1 MPKNTEI
8 KSILII
14 GAGPIVVGQ
23 ACEFDYSGTQGA
35 KALKEEGYRVI
46 LVNSNP
52 ATIMTDPS
60 VADATYLEP
69 ITPEFVEKVIEQE
82 RPDAILPTLGGQT
95 GLNTTL
101 SLAKM
106 GVLEKYGVK
115 LLGANVEAINIAEDR
130 GLFKKAMEEIGLE
143 CPASIICETVDFA
156 LMHLF
161 YSVTHSFR
169 ENTQTISILKGIA
182 KYYAINYEGGVQIF
196 HQSPKFAQIF
206 QNATDEANKLEKQ
219 GVILPQFTLPAI
231 IRPSLTLGGTGGGVA
246 NTIEEFITLVKS
258 GLDASPINQIQIDES
273 LIGWKE
279 YEMEVVRD
287 KADNSIIVC
296 SIENVDPMGIHT
308 GDSITVAP
316 ILTLTDK
323 EYQTMRNASI
333 AILRKV
339 GVETGG
345 SNCQFAVNPKDGRMV
360 VIEMNPRVSRSSAL
374 ASKATG
380 FPIAKVAAKLAVG
393 YTLDELR
400 NDIACFIPKEFEY
413 IEFKQV
419 MEAISKCK
427 QNGETKESYA
437 KYLHQSSLCES
448 IYGNYCVLQSA
459 RCYFRPVEEKDFAN
473 WVKLGYENE
482 HNEWTGQ
489 YSTVQNSMEE
499 NIKFMMD
506 RAFEDAKSGFYRF
519 VIFEK
524 STNEF
529 MGVVHYKPFQD
540 NLHYG
545 NDGVDFGW
553 AIMKKFQNKGIATEV
568 AKVVMDFAFANCSF
582 NRLQGTARP
591 ENIASNRI
599 FQKVGMQFITGYEE
613 YEEPI
618 KKTVTW
624 NLYRMD
630 RADFTPSHQKIFQY
644 IQEQLA
650 SGVSELK
657 LNQQVLP
664 ASFEPAIDYIV
675 TKIPKFNFE
684 KFSDI
689 KNPPVLGTQMQS
701 IGEVMAIGRCFE
713 ESFMKAVSSMEEPW
727 NSLENITIDECKK
740 MLKQRIPNRFL
751 YIFRAFE
758 FGISTQEIID
768 LTQYD
773 LWFIERFKNIY
784 SKHFKLQNLIEEAK
798 IKKFS
803 CLNNDEIFELKQL
816 GLRDLTIRE
825 KLGIPAGKKGKHL
838 FKDNR
843 SLEGIRPVFKR
854 VDTCANEFET
864 KTNYFYSTY
873 ENGKNEAKAIPNKKV
888 IIVGS
893 GPNRIGQGIEFD
905 YACVHGAYALREI
918 GIEPIIVNCNPETVS
933 TDYDTSTRLYFE
945 PVIDEHIMAVIENEL
960 EIPCNGKIK
969 GKTVDT
975 IFEIYKEAIKTE
987 YNFQFE
993 FEGKVIDVKSRKDF
1007 SQFLSQFLSIIIQF
1021 GGQTP
1026 LKLRDTLFEY
1036 AIPILGMQNDTIDI
1050 CDHREKFSP
1059 MLEELGL
1066 KYPKTYE
1073 YNSKEE
1079 LSKIAKELNYSFIV
1093 RPSSVIGGRGMAII
1107 NSKEEFEFYDYIS
1120 SGIVNELLQDATEF
1134 DCDALRDASG
1144 NIFVCGVLEHI
1155 EYAGVHSGDSACV
1168 LPPYSVNIAIQK
1180 EIEESAYKIATKLGV
1195 IGLINIQFAVKNNDI
1210 FVIEANPRCSR
1221 TMPFIAKATGFPV
1234 IKVATKLMN
1243 GLLLNEMQ
1251 EFTNFYWKKKITD
1264 FYALRN
1270 LPHYAVKEAVFS
1282 FEKFINSDIILGPEM
1297 KSTGEV
1303 IGISKYLHEAF
1314 AKAIIA
1320 TKYKLPK
1327 KGIVFISLK
1336 DQDKTAKA
1344 SEVIKILQ
1352 NNGFTFYATKGTKV
1366 FLEKFNIFCKTV
1378 KKLDEGSPTILE
1390 LISQKKIDFVINT
1403 TSGIRSLTDSFAIRK
1418 ATVASRILH
1427 ATTVESALMICQ
1439 AIEFQNTN
1447 GSLSTFG
1454 ALQNIK

>member
-60 VADATYLEP
+60 IADATYLEP
-69 ITPEFVEKVIEQE
+69 ITPEFVEKIIEKE

-106 GVLEKYGVK
+106 GVLAKYGVK
-115 LLGANVEAINIAEDR
+115 LLGANIDAINIAEDR
-130 GLFKKAMEEIGLE
+130 GLFKQAMKEIGLE
-143 CPASIICETVDFA
+143 CPANIICNTLDFA

-161 YSVTHSFR
+161 YSVINAFQSHDS
-169 ENTQTISILKGIA
+169 TQTILQGIA
-182 KYYAINYEGGVQIF
+182 KYYGVNYSGNIEDF
-196 HQSPKFAQIF
+196 HKNARF
-206 QNATDEANKLEKQ
+206 QEVFQKATEEANILEKQ
-219 GVILPQFTLPAI
+219 GVILQTFTLPAI

-246 NTIEEFITLVKS
+246 NTFEEFITLVKS

-323 EYQTMRNASI
+323 EYQIMRNASI

-400 NDIACFIPKEFEY
+400 NDIACFIPKEFDY

-427 QNGETKESYA
+427 QNGETIASYG
-437 KYLHQSSLCES
+437 KYL
-448 IYGNYCVLQSA
+448 
-459 RCYFRPVEEKDFAN
+459 EEK
-473 WVKLGYENE
+473 
-482 HNEWTGQ
+482 
-489 YSTVQNSMEE
+489 
-499 NIKFMMD
+499 
-506 RAFEDAKSGFYRF
+506 
-519 VIFEK
+519 
-524 STNEF
+524 
-529 MGVVHYKPFQD
+529 
-540 NLHYG
+540 
-545 NDGVDFGW
+545 
-553 AIMKKFQNKGIATEV
+553 
-568 AKVVMDFAFANCSF
+568 
-582 NRLQGTARP
+582 
-591 ENIASNRI
+591 
-599 FQKVGMQFITGYEE
+599 
-613 YEEPI
+613 
-618 KKTVTW
+618 
-624 NLYRMD
+624 
-630 RADFTPSHQKIFQY
+630 PSYQKIFQY

-664 ASFEPAIDYIV
+664 ASFEPTIDYIV

-689 KNPPVLGTQMQS
+689 KNPAVLGTQMQS

-727 NSLENITIDECKK
+727 NNLENITIDECKK

-751 YIFRAFE
+751 YIFKAFE
-758 FGISTQEIID
+758 LGISVEETVE

-773 LWFIERFKNIY
+773 LWFIERFYNVY
-784 SKHFKLQNLIEEAK
+784 SKIEKLQNQKEEAK

-803 CLNNDEIFELKQL
+803 CLSNDEVFELKQL

-854 VDTCANEFET
+854 VDTCANEFAT
-864 KTNYFYSTY
+864 NTNYFYSTY
-873 ENGKNEAKAIPNKKV
+873 ENGKNEAKAIVNKKV
-888 IIVGS
+888 IIIGS

-960 EIPCNGKIK
+960 EIPCNGKIN
-969 GKTVDT
+969 GKRVENV
-975 IFEIYKEAIKTE
+975 FEIYKEAIRTE
-987 YNFQFE
+987 YSFAFE
-993 FEGKVIDVKSRKDF
+993 FEGKVIKIKSRTDF

-1050 CDHREKFSP
+1050 CDHREKFTP

-1079 LSKIAKELNYSFIV
+1079 LSKIAEELNYSFIV

-1107 NSKEEFEFYDYIS
+1107 NSKEEFEFYEYVS
-1120 SGIVNELLQDATEF
+1120 SGIVNELLQDATEL

-1144 NIFVCGVLEHI
+1144 NVYVCGVLEHI

-1168 LPPYSVNIAIQK
+1168 LPPHSVNIVTQQA
-1180 EIEESAYKIATKLGV
+1180 IEEVVYKIATKLGV
-1195 IGLINIQFAVKNNDI
+1195 IGLINIQFAVKNGDI
-1210 FVIEANPRCSR
+1210 FIIEANPRCSR

-1234 IKVATKLMN
+1234 IKIATKLMN
-1243 GLLLNEMQ
+1243 GLLLEELP
-1251 EFTNFYWKKKITD
+1251 EFQNFKLKEKLKG

-1270 LPHYAVKEAVFS
+1270 LPHFAVKEAVFS
-1282 FEKFINSDIILGPEM
+1282 FEKFSNADIILGPEM

-1303 IGISKYLHEAF
+1303 IGISNNLHEAF
-1314 AKAIIA
+1314 AKAVVA
-1320 TKYKLPK
+1320 TKHSLPK
-1327 KGIVFISLK
+1327 GGDVFISLK
-1336 DQDKTAKA
+1336 NEDKTPKA
-1344 SEVIKILQ
+1344 LEVMNILQ
-1352 NNGFTFYATKGTKV
+1352 KQGFGFYATEGTQK
-1366 FLEKFNIFCKTV
+1366 FLAQNNIKCKPV
-1378 KKLDEGSPTILE
+1378 RKIGESSHIPSVLE
-1390 LISQKKIDFVINT
+1390 LISDKKIVFLVNT
-1403 TSGIRSLTDSFAIRK
+1403 TGGIRSLTDSFCIRK
-1418 ATVASRILH
+1418 ATVASRILY
-1427 ATTVESALMICQ
+1427 ATTLESALMI
-1439 AIEFQNTN
+1439 TN
-1447 GSLSTFG
+1447 GIAFNMENGLTVFKP
-1454 ALQNIK
+1454 LQG